1 MPIRK
6 PTTPLPVSRADAD
19 AVIKGLDASSPEA
32 RWAAARSATNVP
44 GSSAALGAALHR
56 EEDSRVREAIF
67 TALARIRTPECVQE
81 LLTPL
86 RSDDATLR
94 TGALDA
100 LRIVTRTTRE
110 FLPGLLRDSDADVR
124 ILSCELVRGLSA
136 EEATPLL
143 CTLLSAEQHAN
154 VCAAAVDVLAE
165 VGNTNAL
172 ATLDECARR
181 FVDTPFLVFAIKI
194 ARDRITAP
202 SAPTRG

>member
-6 PTTPLPVSRADAD
+6 PTAPVPVPRADAE
-19 AVIKGLDASSPEA
+19 AVLKGLDASSPEA

-56 EEDSRVREAIF
+56 EQDSRVREAIL
-67 TALARIRTPECVQE
+67 TALARIGTPECVQE
-81 LLTPL
+81 LLTLL
-86 RSDDATLR
+86 RSDDAPLR
-94 TGALDA
+94 SGALDA

-110 FLPGLLRDSDADVR
+110 FLPGLLRDPDADVR

-143 CTLLSAEQHAN
+143 CTLLAAEQQTN

-165 VGNTNAL
+165 VGNTKAL

-194 ARDRITAP
+194 ARDRITDP